1 MGHGDG
7 RPGTPGNNTIS
18 GYTDNTISGPGPG
31 SGAGERAGEGKATY
45 SGAVVLLGI
54 ISFVLGVIAV
64 AVPYWGLF
72 RPHTGKHGVI
82 IQNVNLL
89 PHYKAFRC

>member
-1 MGHGDG
+1 MGSGDG
-7 RPGTPGNNTIS
+7 RPGTPGPRD
-18 GYTDNTISGPGPG
+18 GA
-31 SGAGERAGEGKATY
+31 GAGETKATY
-45 SGAVVLLGI
+45 SGAVVLVGI